1 MIDTNS
7 ASPVLADFVS
17 HCVERKAGVLGA
29 QHSTAKM
36 TSSRQGHESAIT
48 WARSGQRF
56 FNFAWRI
63 DEPRRCGRI
72 AGCRASQTYP
82 RACVPGYSAA
92 CLIGEAVA
100 ALVR

>member
-1 MIDTNS
+1 MIDTKS
-7 ASPVLADFVS
+7 ASLVLADFVS
-17 HCVERKAGVLGA
+17 YCFDRKAGVLGV
-29 QHSTAKM
+29 QHSMAKM

-48 WARSGQRF
+48 RAR
-56 FNFAWRI
+56 
-63 DEPRRCGRI
+63 GRI

-100 ALVR
+100 AIVR

>member
-7 ASPVLADFVS
+7 ASQVLADFVS
-17 HCVERKAGVLGA
+17 RCFERKAGVVGA
-29 QHSTAKM
+29 QHPMAKM
-36 TSSRQGHESAIT
+36 TGSRQSHESAIT
-48 WARSGQRF
+48 RARSGQRF

-92 CLIGEAVA
+92 CLIGEAA
-100 ALVR
+100 AAIVR

>member
-1 MIDTNS
+1 MIDTKS
-7 ASPVLADFVS
+7 ASLVLADFVS
-17 HCVERKAGVLGA
+17 YCFDRKAGVLGV
-29 QHSTAKM
+29 QHSMAKM

-48 WARSGQRF
+48 RARSGQRF

-100 ALVR
+100 AIVR